1 MKIIK
6 TEIPDLLVI
15 EPKVFDDE
23 RGYFFESYN
32 EKKFRDTGLNFN
44 FVQDNESKST
54 YGVIRGLH
62 YQLAPY
68 SQAKLIR
75 VITGK
80 IYDVV
85 VDLRV
90 NSPTYGQWLG
100 FEISAENRRQI
111 LIPRGF
117 AHGFSVLS
125 DYTIFLYKCDNL
137 YHPEADRGI
146 YYADPELNIDWKIDP
161 AVAIISGKDMIHP
174 PFGKSEKNFTY
185 GAI

>member
-161 AVAIISGKDMIHP
+161 AGAIISGKDMIHP